1 MIVCCVNLSILIV
14 SQWASAW
21 QKIGKSQNRL
31 FLILF
36 VALAR
41 KSGKSFVSAR
51 IDFSWF
57 YLRRLPENREKSIY
71 RGLEPKQTIIPSF
84 FVLFDHHCL
93 LMWSLTLWLDTC
105 SWIWLFLSHSLLLLL
120 LSFSYDLPFH
130 LFWWFTLFFTS
141 LLIPLMLF
149 IWLITFDGDR
159 RSTLFVLDSHL

>member
-1 MIVCCVNLSILIV
+1 MFIAWIYLFWCYLSEL
-14 SQWASAW
+14 
-21 QKIGKSQNRL
+21 
-31 FLILF
+31 
-36 VALAR
+36 ALAR
-41 KSGKSFVSAR
+41 KSEKVKIDFSWFCLWRSPENREKVLFPAR
-51 IDFSWF
+51 IDFFRF